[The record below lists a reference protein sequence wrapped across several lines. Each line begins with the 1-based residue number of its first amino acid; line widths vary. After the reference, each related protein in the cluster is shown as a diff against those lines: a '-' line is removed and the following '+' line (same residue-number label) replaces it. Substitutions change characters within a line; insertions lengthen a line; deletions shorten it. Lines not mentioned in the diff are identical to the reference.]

1 MTGRKNKC
9 VRKNCN
15 NQVFSVKMA
24 VEKRL
29 CRKHYERFCELK
41 KRREQNPVHRLNEA
55 LPRKI
60 KGPKS
65 KKKLVKE
72 REIINSRKKH
82 KQEQG
87 PSLAEVNK
95 KVREILKTPAWRTL
109 ETRIRRNGITFKSKA
124 ELDALSELYA
134 IYSWVSYCKRGDNY
148 SVWFLNCPD
157 VNINLHVCEC
167 RSSESDC
174 YLPSRFIILPAPL
187 RQKVKRKYSA
197 NSSGVPGHNDSKSLY
212 KTVLSV
218 CGGKRETELF
228 FYSLPVKTNHHP
240 YWIKSGV
247 VKRFS
252 PVFGLLFYEQ
262 ERLIGGVFRYVLIR
276 FYNTFKE
283 NLFFVEIVSC
293 CFLVELFHDIDS
305 FFINQRLSKLES
317 FIDKWKEGKEIW
329 IKAYLQLI
337 HNTLGITETEK
348 LVNLYNSFFTDKVVL
363 WDESVKKVKW
373 IYEK

>member
-87 PSLAEVNK
+87 PSLAELNK

-124 ELDALSELYA
+124 ELDVLSELYA
-134 IYSWVSYCKRGDNY
+134 IYSWVSYCKRSDNY

-197 NSSGVPGHNDSKSLY
+197 NSSGVSGHNDSKSLY

-228 FYSLPVKTNHHP
+228 FYS
-240 YWIKSGV
+240 
-247 VKRFS
+247 
-252 PVFGLLFYEQ
+252 
-262 ERLIGGVFRYVLIR
+262 
-276 FYNTFKE
+276 
-283 NLFFVEIVSC
+283 
-293 CFLVELFHDIDS
+293 
-305 FFINQRLSKLES
+305 
-317 FIDKWKEGKEIW
+317 
-329 IKAYLQLI
+329 
-337 HNTLGITETEK
+337 
-348 LVNLYNSFFTDKVVL
+348 
-363 WDESVKKVKW
+363 
-373 IYEK
+373 